1 MSTNATPKSAPAGKP
16 AANGIDKSLP
26 QPPAEEFWHRYS
38 PHYEAPISGVGSV
51 VLHLIPF
58 ALFAAMVILG
68 IGLSNRSKIEFEAVR
83 LPGGGGG
90 NPNGRGDGPG
100 VGNAPLVEDS
110 NNLPKEDT
118 TDNLTPLNDRPPLDP
133 AKVADVKRMF
143 DSDPDAVRFINS
155 GNQNFDAI
163 AKNLNQDI
171 LGKIR
176 DGMTPGKGQG
186 GPGSGGGEGKGK
198 GTSTGPG
205 TGNDKGKL
213 MTEREKR
220 MLRWVMVFETQ
231 NPKDYVRQL
240 AGLNAILAIPTG
252 PNSYKLIKD
261 LNVPPPVPLVTEDV
275 ASLNRIYWVDDK
287 PQSVGGVLH
296 ILGVQMRPSHFVAFM
311 PQELEQRLGDME
323 RQYQGL
329 AEDEIYETKFKVYRT
344 ANGYDVKVLNQSR
357 K

>member
-1 MSTNATPKSAPAGKP
+1 MSSNATPKPPPGPPGKP
-16 AANGIDKSLP
+16 AAKATDNSLP

-38 PHYEAPISGVGSV
+38 PHYEAPISGVGSLV
-51 VLHLIPF
+51 VHLIPF
-58 ALFAAMVILG
+58 ALFLAMVILG

-100 VGNAPLVEDS
+100 VGNAPLVEDT
-110 NNLPKEDT
+110 NNLAKEET

-133 AKVADVKRMF
+133 TKVAEVKRMF
-143 DSDPDAVRFINS
+143 DSDPDAMRFINS

-198 GTSTGPG
+198 GTGTGPNTGAGKG
-205 TGNDKGKL
+205 TL
-213 MTEREKR
+213 TEREKR

-231 NPKDYVRQL
+231 NPHDYVKQL
-240 AGLNAILAIPTG
+240 AGLGAILAIPTG
-252 PNSYKLIKD
+252 SGQYKLIKD
-261 LNVPPPVPLVTEDV
+261 LMHPQLVDEDV

-287 PQSVGGVLH
+287 PQSVASVLQ
-296 ILGVQMRPSHFVAFM
+296 ILKVSMRPTHFVAFM
-311 PQELEQRLGDME
+311 PQELEQRLGEME
-323 RQYQGL
+323 RQYQSL
-329 AEDEIYETKFKVYRT
+329 AEDEIYETKFKVFRT
-344 ANGYDVKVLNQSR
+344 PNGYDVKVINQSR